1 MAINV
6 YKRENHINFHFPISF
21 HTKMVRSRLNVNM
34 IAKYFWDV
42 DWNDTVFFS
51 LSMIHC
57 QVFGYMWLADCMYT
71 ETNFTSVL
79 EMYKGWINTKCW
91 VYFACCFGQLSAAGK
106 VLICYRH
113 ANNPLFWLI
122 TVYGPASFKV
132 IPRGRSKYA

>member
-1 MAINV
+1 MSIRG
-6 YKRENHINFHFPISF
+6 KTISISIF
-21 HTKMVRSRLNVNM
+21 QLVFIQKWLEVGWMLIWLQNTFEMLTEM
-34 IAKYFWDV
+34 IQY
-42 DWNDTVFFS
+42 FS

-57 QVFGYMWLADCMYT
+57 QVFGYTWLADCMYT
-71 ETNFTSVL
+71 EANFTSIL

>member
-21 HTKMVRSRLNVNM
+21 IQKWLEVGWMLIWLQNTFEMLTEM
-34 IAKYFWDV
+34 IQYFFLCQWSIARYLV
-42 DWNDTVFFS
+42 ICDWQIVCTQRPNLHRF
-51 LSMIHC
+51 
-57 QVFGYMWLADCMYT
+57 
-71 ETNFTSVL
+71 L

-91 VYFACCFGQLSAAGK
+91 VYFACCFGQLFAAGK